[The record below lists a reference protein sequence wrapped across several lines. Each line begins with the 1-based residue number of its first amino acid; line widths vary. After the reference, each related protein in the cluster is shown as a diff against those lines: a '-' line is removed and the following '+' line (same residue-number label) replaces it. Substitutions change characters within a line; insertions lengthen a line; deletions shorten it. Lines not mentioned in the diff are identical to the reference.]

1 MPKIK
6 ADCALLKNAQH
17 FGTDRSLIK
26 KLTEVFGDDAT
37 VADLL
42 DFSIH
47 DFMQAGLTGNMTMR
61 LVKYLGW
68 YGHRPKGYAYANK
81 RTRQTNVIMVKK
93 KKEPCPVHTPDLNHE
108 AKIEEIMSDPWYQDP
123 RVTELCCCR

>member
-17 FGTDRSLIK
+17 FGTDRSLIR
-26 KLTEVFGDDAT
+26 KLIEVFGDDAT
-37 VADLL
+37 VADIL
-42 DFSIH
+42 DFSVH

-68 YGHRPKGYAYANK
+68 YGHKPKGYVYANK
-81 RTRQTNVIMVKK
+81 RTKQTNVIMEAK
-93 KKEPCPVHTPDLNHE
+93 KKEPCPLHTVDQDYFEREYEKVMN
-108 AKIEEIMSDPWYQDP
+108 DPWYQD
-123 RVTELCCCR
+123 VETECRCN